1 MSMTDPIADYLTRI
15 RNALMVN
22 HEAVEIPSSKA
33 KVAIT
38 KILKDEGFIEDY
50 MVLDDR
56 KQGLI
61 RVDLKYHKGRT
72 PVIEKMVRV
81 SRPGR
86 RIYSGAE
93 DIPRVLGGLG
103 VAIISTSK
111 GIITDKAARELRVG
125 GEVLCTVY

>member
-1 MSMTDPIADYLTRI
+1 MSMTDPVADYLTRI

-33 KVAIT
+33 KVAISR
-38 KILKDEGFIEDY
+38 ILKDEGFIEDY

-61 RVDLKYHKGRT
+61 RIDLKYHQGRT
-72 PVIEKMVRV
+72 PVIEKMERI

-86 RIYSGAE
+86 RVYAGADE
-93 DIPRVLGGLG
+93 IPRVLGGLG

-111 GIITDKAARELRVG
+111 GIVTDKAAREMRVG
-125 GEVLCTVY
+125 GEILCTVY